1 MSLHSTSNNATFDR
15 VEIANRAL
23 LGLKRQVHARQPSSI
38 TGKTI
43 DRSEEMLGA
52 SGVNLLY
59 AGYPYD
65 PSTLNAQRN

>member
-1 MSLHSTSNNATFDR
+1 MFLHSTSNHAIFDR
-15 VEIANRAL
+15 VEIADRAL
-23 LGLKRQVHARQPSSI
+23 IGLKRQVQAGQPSSI
-38 TGKTI
+38 ASETI
-43 DRSEEMLGA
+43 DRGEEMLGA